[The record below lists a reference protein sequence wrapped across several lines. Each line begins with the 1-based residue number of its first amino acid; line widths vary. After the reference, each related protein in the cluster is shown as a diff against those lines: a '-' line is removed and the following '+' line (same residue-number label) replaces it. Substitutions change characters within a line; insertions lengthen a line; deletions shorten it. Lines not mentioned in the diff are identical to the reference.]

1 MHAYFCIT
9 NPINKED
16 PQHLN
21 NPGIIHNSAMI
32 LRLVNDWRTSRDEM
46 LKGDIVKL
54 SQHYMRESGC
64 SKRKLGSTSIATAE
78 MWKKL
83 SIELVMM
90 ERCTPYWLSYP
101 TSPPQIQRESI
112 IYLVKDSKYHK
123 TAKLYLNCLGTET
136 KSHHNEVGMNG
147 DVGTAVW
154 EEDLDRPPK
163 PNQRFPRN
171 AWWVRSDHKRLC
183 GGGSL
188 RFIWKELV
196 TDPVTLTM
204 VPESVAHCA
213 KSRCDPMIGWVPRWS
228 RRKRQRFAG
237 INAVALEGMAGL
249 GDSSA
254 VKETTTCETRASLWS
269 LHGVR
274 RQIPEAILF
283 SLSRAEMRRSEE
295 CEDPPKGIVIRVF
308 ALVHGRS
315 QGHWGLR
322 CRCNRGS
329 YPRPSFHEDRKSLC
343 VGISCPTTNAGLMV
357 AGMDICR
364 C

>member
-21 NPGIIHNSAMI
+21 NPGIIHSSAMI

-136 KSHHNEVGMNG
+136 KRCPL
-147 DVGTAVW
+147 T
-154 EEDLDRPPK
+154 L
-163 PNQRFPRN
+163 
-171 AWWVRSDHKRLC
+171 
-183 GGGSL
+183 
-188 RFIWKELV
+188 ELV

-204 VPESVAHCA
+204 LAYRELDGPGGRPILQTGAKDRDLQASTRLRSKESPWRSPTNSGGNSFFF
-213 KSRCDPMIGWVPRWS
+213 KPR
-228 RRKRQRFAG
+228 RDEKIRG
-237 INAVALEGMAGL
+237 
-249 GDSSA
+249 
-254 VKETTTCETRASLWS
+254 
-269 LHGVR
+269 
-274 RQIPEAILF
+274 
-283 SLSRAEMRRSEE
+283 MRRSSERDR
-295 CEDPPKGIVIRVF
+295 DPRVRSSAQEIAGALGFAMPLQQRIVPATIF
-308 ALVHGRS
+308 
-315 QGHWGLR
+315 
-322 CRCNRGS
+322 
-329 YPRPSFHEDRKSLC
+329 P
-343 VGISCPTTNAGLMV
+343 
-357 AGMDICR
+357 
-364 C
+364 